1 VVAVE
6 APAVRYPSTRP
17 DYPIASRPR
26 QPHRAVFSGY
36 WLTMSTEIISVNGD
50 VDATNAGA
58 LTEYALG
65 DVKGRHGM
73 ILDLR
78 GVNFMGIE
86 GFPALHRI
94 SVCCAAAGTH
104 WAMVAGPA
112 VSLVLAICDPEGV
125 LPCSGTMKAAV
136 TSI

>member
-1 VVAVE
+1 M
-6 APAVRYPSTRP
+6 
-17 DYPIASRPR
+17 
-26 QPHRAVFSGY
+26 FSGY
-36 WLTMSTEIISVNGD
+36 WLTMSTEIVTVKGD

-65 DVKGRHGM
+65 DVKGRQGM

-78 GVNFMGIE
+78 GVSFMGIE
-86 GFPALHRI
+86 GFAALHRI
-94 SVCCAAAGTH
+94 AVFCASAGTH

-112 VSLVLAICDPEGV
+112 VTRVLTICDPEGV
-125 LPCSGTMKAAV
+125 LPCSDCMNAAV